1 MKVFR
6 IIPALLMLA
15 VAAPGATLAQ
25 EGERQREMEEAQRKV
40 EEAQRQLERALRDL
54 RASESDRAN
63 ESLREALDALRAAQR
78 ELRQDEY
85 RGLLSRLYVGP
96 EGERSFNIL
105 VSGRPRMGVIL
116 STSTNE
122 MKGAVVEAV
131 TPGGPA
137 EEAGIK
143 VGDVIVLANGQSLR
157 QADRRD
163 DSPNEK
169 LVDVIRELESGDQ
182 LEIEYEREGELQSA
196 RVTVRNVEPNSFAFN
211 FSGDSGNVFLR
222 VPDIDIDIPRFDPK
236 DVEFSAP
243 MIARAFLPFGWL
255 DMELTSLDEGLGKYF
270 GTSEGLLVVRAPRDE
285 DIGLKSG
292 DVILSI
298 DGRKPT
304 SPSHAWR
311 IMRSYELG
319 ESMDV
324 EIMRNKRRQTV
335 QVTIPERERGF
346 FWREELA
353 RQLIE
358 LGDVHSR
365 VSSASLNEL
374 LHQFSID
381 RICHSRGSSLSGS
394 SRVFGGPRAASA

>member
-1 MKVFR
+1 MRVFR
-6 IIPALLMLA
+6 IIPALLLLA
-15 VAAPGATLAQ
+15 VAIPGATLAQ

-63 ESLREALDALRAAQR
+63 ESLREALEALRAAQR

-96 EGERSFNIL
+96 EGERNFSIL

-116 STSTNE
+116 STGTGE
-122 MKGAVVEAV
+122 TRGAVVEAV

-143 VGDVIVLANGQSLR
+143 VGDVIVRANGQSLR
-157 QADRRD
+157 QSERRD
-163 DSPNEK
+163 KSPNEK
-169 LVDVIRELESGDQ
+169 LVDAIGKLESGDR
-182 LEIEYEREGELQSA
+182 LEVEYERAGQVQRAS
-196 RVTVRNVEPNSFAFN
+196 VIVREVEPKSFAFS
-211 FSGDSGNVFLR
+211 FGGDSGNVFLR
-222 VPDIDIDIPRFDPK
+222 VPDVDIDIPRFEKEDL
-236 DVEFSAP
+236 EFSAP

-285 DIGLKSG
+285 DIGLESG

-298 DGRKPT
+298 DVRKPT
-304 SPSHAWR
+304 SPSHALR

-335 QVTIPERERGF
+335 PVTIPERERGF
-346 FWREELA
+346 FWRDEN
-353 RQLIE
+353 R
-358 LGDVHSR
+358 
-365 VSSASLNEL
+365 
-374 LHQFSID
+374 
-381 RICHSRGSSLSGS
+381 
-394 SRVFGGPRAASA
+394 

>member
-285 DIGLKSG
+285 DIGLESG

-346 FWREELA
+346 FWREEN
-353 RQLIE
+353 R
-358 LGDVHSR
+358 
-365 VSSASLNEL
+365 
-374 LHQFSID
+374 
-381 RICHSRGSSLSGS
+381 
-394 SRVFGGPRAASA
+394 